1 MKKEEVNFQSNAF
14 VKLGREISIFIWR
27 DKVMEKRGE
36 LLKKAKK
43 NEKERRKI
51 RDMASVGRLETVL
64 DTYEVWR

>member
-1 MKKEEVNFQSNAF
+1 MA
-14 VKLGREISIFIWR
+14 
-27 DKVMEKRGE
+27 EKRGE

-64 DTYEVWR
+64 DTYEV